1 MKQATRISIL
11 TLISLAVFFAGASC
25 IPIYSVNRSGYVF
38 ASEPSGADEVLALVN
53 RERQKG
59 GLPPLAGD
67 PALSAI
73 AQNHAEDMARRGY
86 FEHESPEGMDPFDR
100 LRAAGISYR
109 RAGENIA
116 CRTEGARSVVRLW
129 MGSPGHRKNILGDFT
144 RAGIGAY
151 RGYYVLLLVRE

>member
-1 MKQATRISIL
+1 MKRFVT
-11 TLISLAVFFAGASC
+11 VFFLMLAIGCAAC
-25 IPIYSVNRSGYVF
+25 FPVYRGGGGGYLY
-38 ASEPSGADEVLALVN
+38 AADLSAADEVLALVN

-73 AQNHAEDMARRGY
+73 AQDHAEDMAGRHY
-86 FEHESPEGMDPFDR
+86 FSHTSPEGQDPFDR
-100 LRAAGISYR
+100 LKAAGISYR

-116 CRTEGARSVVRLW
+116 CNTEGARSVVRLW
-129 MGSPGHRKNILGDFT
+129 MGSPRHKQNILGDFT
-144 RAGIGAY
+144 RAGVGSY